1 MNRLYPILTHVGF
14 LRDYLYISQS
24 HLTSDRISMR
34 SLGIDLGEKRIGIS
48 ISDPTGL
55 IAQPL
60 STLQRRLGKR
70 FPMSSLI
77 SIIEKY
83 QVEDIILGL
92 PLALSG
98 KDTPWTLTV
107 REFAVTLEDRFKLP
121 VHLVDERF
129 TSSRAERIIRTLGIT
144 KRNRRDK
151 KLVDKISAVL
161 ILQSWLDSQQA

>member
-1 MNRLYPILTHVGF
+1 
-14 LRDYLYISQS
+14 
-24 HLTSDRISMR
+24 MR

-70 FPMSSLI
+70 FPMSTLS

-83 QVEDIILGL
+83 EVRHIILGL

-98 KDTPWTLTV
+98 KDTSWTQTV
-107 REFAVTLEDRFKLP
+107 RELAVTLENHFKIP

-129 TSSRAERIIRTLGIT
+129 TSSRAERIIKTLGM
-144 KRNRRDK
+144 KKKKRRDK
-151 KLVDKISAVL
+151 KLVDRISAVL
-161 ILQSWLDSQQA
+161 ILQSWLDSQHI

>member
-1 MNRLYPILTHVGF
+1 
-14 LRDYLYISQS
+14 
-24 HLTSDRISMR
+24 MR

-60 STLQRRLGKR
+60 LTLQRRIGKR
-70 FPMSSLI
+70 FPMSSLA

-83 QVEDIILGL
+83 EVEDIILGL

-98 KDTPWTLTV
+98 KDTAWTLTV
-107 REFAVTLEDRFKLP
+107 RNFGVTLENHFKLP

-129 TSSRAERIIRTLGIT
+129 TSSRAERIINTSTLP
-144 KRNRRDK
+144 KKKRRDK
-151 KLVDKISAVL
+151 KLIDTIAAVL
-161 ILQSWLDSQQA
+161 ILQGWLDSQQTR

>member
-1 MNRLYPILTHVGF
+1 
-14 LRDYLYISQS
+14 
-24 HLTSDRISMR
+24 MR

-60 STLQRRLGKR
+60 LTLQRRIGKR
-70 FPMSSLI
+70 FPMSSLA

-83 QVEDIILGL
+83 EVEDIILGL

-98 KDTPWTLTV
+98 KDTAWTLTV
-107 REFAVTLEDRFKLP
+107 RNFGVTLENHFKLP

-129 TSSRAERIIRTLGIT
+129 TSSRAERTINTSTLP
-144 KRNRRDK
+144 KKKRRDK
-151 KLVDKISAVL
+151 KLIDTIAAVL
-161 ILQSWLDSQQA
+161 ILQGWLDSQQTR

>member
-1 MNRLYPILTHVGF
+1 
-14 LRDYLYISQS
+14 
-24 HLTSDRISMR
+24 MR

-70 FPMSSLI
+70 FPMSALS

-83 QVEDIILGL
+83 EVGHIILGL

-98 KDTPWTLTV
+98 KDTSWTQTV
-107 REFAVTLEDRFKLP
+107 RVLAVTLENYFKIP

-129 TSSRAERIIRTLGIT
+129 TSSRAERIINSLGM
-144 KRNRRDK
+144 KKKKRRDK
-151 KLVDKISAVL
+151 KLVDRISAVL
-161 ILQSWLDSQQA
+161 ILQSWLDSQHIR

>member
-1 MNRLYPILTHVGF
+1 
-14 LRDYLYISQS
+14 
-24 HLTSDRISMR
+24 MR